1 MLNPEKIREDFPI
14 FQVRKVTYLDNAATT
29 HKPKQVINALS
40 EFYMR
45 YNSNVHRGLHTLSME
60 ASRLYE
66 ESHEV
71 VGKFINAE
79 FEEVVFV
86 RGATEALNLIAY
98 MLADRAL
105 SKEDNVVTTV
115 MEHHSNLLPWV
126 KLSRSKGFEVRIAG
140 LTEDHQL
147 DYEGLAELIDR
158 RTKVVAVT
166 HMSNVL
172 GTINDVA
179 KISRLAHEVGAYVVV
194 DGAQS
199 VPHIPVDVKKLDVDF
214 LAFSGHKMLG
224 PTGIGVLYM
233 RKDLIEDL
241 DPPIYGGGI
250 VEEVLL
256 KDGGVDVKLT
266 KAPWKF
272 EAGTP
277 HIAGALGLAE
287 AVKYLTRVGMEAVRD
302 HESKLTYKTLKLLNE
317 ELNEYVKVY
326 GPKDVERR
334 GGIVSFNVG
343 NVNPNLIASLLDAD
357 DIAVRSGYHC
367 AQPLHQTIKAD
378 LGSVRAS
385 FYIYNTYDEVEYFV
399 NTLKK
404 HVKNTLKL

>member
-199 VPHIPVDVKKLDVDF
+199 VPHIPVDVKKLDVVSSC
-214 LAFSGHKMLG
+214 LA
-224 PTGIGVLYM
+224 GI
-233 RKDLIEDL
+233 R
-241 DPPIYGGGI
+241 
-250 VEEVLL
+250 
-256 KDGGVDVKLT
+256 
-266 KAPWKF
+266 
-272 EAGTP
+272 
-277 HIAGALGLAE
+277 
-287 AVKYLTRVGMEAVRD
+287 
-302 HESKLTYKTLKLLNE
+302 
-317 ELNEYVKVY
+317 
-326 GPKDVERR
+326 
-334 GGIVSFNVG
+334 
-343 NVNPNLIASLLDAD
+343 
-357 DIAVRSGYHC
+357 C
-367 AQPLHQTIKAD
+367 
-378 LGSVRAS
+378 
-385 FYIYNTYDEVEYFV
+385 
-399 NTLKK
+399 
-404 HVKNTLKL
+404 